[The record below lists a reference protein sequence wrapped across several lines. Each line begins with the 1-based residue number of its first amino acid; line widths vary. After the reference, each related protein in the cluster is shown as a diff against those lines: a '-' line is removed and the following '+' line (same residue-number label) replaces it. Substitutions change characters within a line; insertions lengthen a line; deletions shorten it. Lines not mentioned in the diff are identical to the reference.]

1 MYILNILSTI
11 KRMTSKELKD
21 FILINYYRRIRF
33 PKENSSYSMKQQK
46 KRNLLLPKTK
56 LIKKYLMLLMLKNIL
71 IIV

>member
-21 FILINYYRRIRF
+21 FIFINYYRRIRF

-46 KRNLLLPKTK
+46 KRNLLLLKTK
-56 LIKKYLMLLMLKNIL
+56 LTKKYLMLVMLKNIL
-71 IIV
+71 IVV